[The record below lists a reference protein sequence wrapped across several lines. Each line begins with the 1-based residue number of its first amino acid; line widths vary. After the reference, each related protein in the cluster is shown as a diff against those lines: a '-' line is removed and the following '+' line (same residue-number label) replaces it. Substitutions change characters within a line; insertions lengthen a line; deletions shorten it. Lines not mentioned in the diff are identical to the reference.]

1 MATKA
6 KKTTTKKAE
15 KKETIFANGVF
26 IRQVEFESG
35 NTILNVNFN
44 AKSFCEWMSDN
55 VDANGYVRT
64 TVWTNKEGSKYSHSM
79 ILNNYNPQKSAKKAL
94 KETADTLP
102 F

>member
-6 KKTTTKKAE
+6 KTKTAKKVQ

-44 AKSFCEWMSDN
+44 ARAFCEWMKDN
-55 VDANGYVRT
+55 VDTNGYVRT
-64 TVWTNKEGSKYSHSM
+64 TIWSNKEDSKYSHSM
-79 ILNNYNPQKSAKKAL
+79 SLNDYNPQEAAKQAL
-94 KETADTLP
+94 DNLP